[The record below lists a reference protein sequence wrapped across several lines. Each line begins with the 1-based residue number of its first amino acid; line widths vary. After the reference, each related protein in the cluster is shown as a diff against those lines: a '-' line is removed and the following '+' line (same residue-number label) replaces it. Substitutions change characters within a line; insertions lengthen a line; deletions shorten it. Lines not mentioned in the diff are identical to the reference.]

1 MSDARQTR
9 YDRRRRSCR
18 TNSEFDSI
26 RGEYRFFECRKTGSQ
41 TESKNRFIRFF
52 PYRYT
57 TLAFNSSRIEL
68 NACDISGFRLAS
80 VRLRNSVPYL
90 CFTSRC
96 SSGWMS
102 FSHWRTI
109 IFPNDGDISSF
120 EEGSSR
126 WLSYTNRCPR
136 RKPSSVGRSP
146 RDSRPVLI

>member
-57 TLAFNSSRIEL
+57 TIMFLL
-68 NACDISGFRLAS
+68 HQ
-80 VRLRNSVPYL
+80 LRFSEIQIQLHLPATVLLQAANIVFFL
-90 CFTSRC
+90 HVFRC
-96 SSGWMS
+96 SESNN
-102 FSHWRTI
+102 
-109 IFPNDGDISSF
+109 IFLALVLHQQTSVVLFKLQLHLHLSS
-120 EEGSSR
+120 SSASANFIVF
-126 WLSYTNRCPR
+126 LCQ
-136 RKPSSVGRSP
+136 
-146 RDSRPVLI
+146 